1 MALPIC
7 IHIPPL
13 PEAPTLT
20 LPGGATLQH
29 HQLLQAVQPALAP
42 LTPLFD
48 IIGAV
53 LALGEVVKAI
63 PDALGPPPDPTAI
76 AAALPKLAE
85 KVSKLLRLVPQL
97 SVPYTAV
104 GVIDIVL
111 GELGR
116 ARGQLMHLQLRL
128 SSVAQARLR
137 AAQLGDA
144 GLLAVAGCAEA
155 NVAQEAANVGKALAA
170 LSQLMAL
177 LNVLLGLVGGPQVPD
192 FSSLEGS
199 ALEEAIAPL
208 DAIVRTLQ
216 QVRAAIP
223 IP

>member
-1 MALPIC
+1 MALPLC

-48 IIGAV
+48 ILGAV
-53 LALGEVVKAI
+53 LAIAEVVKAI

-97 SVPYTAV
+97 SVPYTVV

-111 GELGR
+111 GELGSAR
-116 ARGQLMHLQLRL
+116 ARLVHLKLRM
-128 SSVAQARLR
+128 SSVAQARQR
-137 AAQLGDA
+137 AVQLGDV

-170 LSQLMAL
+170 LSQLMVL
-177 LNVLLGLVGGPQVPD
+177 LNVLLGMVGGPQVPD

-199 ALEEAIAPL
+199 AQEEALAPL
-208 DAIVRTLQ
+208 DAIVRTLE

-223 IP
+223 VP

>member
-1 MALPIC
+1 MGLPLC

-48 IIGAV
+48 IVGAV
-53 LALGEVVKAI
+53 LAVFDVVKAI

-97 SVPYTAV
+97 SVPYTVV

-116 ARGQLMHLQLRL
+116 ARAQFVHLQLRL
-128 SSVAQARLR
+128 SSVAQARQR
-137 AAQLGDA
+137 ATQLGDA
-144 GLLAVAGCAEA
+144 GLLAVANCAEA

-192 FSSLEGS
+192 FSSLEGR
-199 ALEEAIAPL
+199 ALDEAVAPL
-208 DAIVRTLQ
+208 DTIVRTLRQ
-216 QVRAAIP
+216 ARAAIP